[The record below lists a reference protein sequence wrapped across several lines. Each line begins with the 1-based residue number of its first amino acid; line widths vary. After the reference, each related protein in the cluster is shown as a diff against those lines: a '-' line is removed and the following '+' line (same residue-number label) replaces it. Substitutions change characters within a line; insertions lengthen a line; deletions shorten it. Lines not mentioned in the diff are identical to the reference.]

1 MVALLTPTPP
11 SNTITLA
18 KATPG
23 SERAKPRPA
32 LRTRLLGRRR
42 HLGRREAKGS
52 EANELAKTTG
62 RIGRGARGKARRGE
76 GAGARR
82 RGINGRKGECEG
94 QCVSE
99 GSRRICEFACEC
111 APRLIAPG
119 SGARS
124 RDWPRREKSD
134 Q

>member
-42 HLGRREAKGS
+42 HLGRREARRTSWQKQRGG
-52 EANELAKTTG
+52 LA
-62 RIGRGARGKARRGE
+62 GAREARRGEARRGE